1 MTKIPFPISIGVV
14 GAPDSG
20 KQALGE
26 AFLELADPWFLENDS
41 ELFLIENAGKT
52 IGEDFDRPTGMIGT
66 FSDDVRCHFRRHEAE
81 ELARAKGV
89 SYLSLGTLVENIAHS
104 GTNIQTIVNGFQTPD
119 QEPEVQRRHVAMTML
134 TLCFRESFRYTF
146 GFYLPPREVIILPDT
161 DEVEANYN
169 KRIDSGI
176 REVLANFRIPIQVL
190 DQPSVEE
197 KAEEMY
203 QTIVRIMENGPELPP
218 EEESPSTEE
227 PTVEDDVAG

>member
-1 MTKIPFPISIGVV
+1 MKIPFPISIGVV
-14 GAPDSG
+14 GAPGSG

-26 AFLELADPWFLENDS
+26 AFLELADPWFQENDS
-41 ELFLIENAGKT
+41 DLFLIENAGRT
-52 IGEDFDRPTGMIGT
+52 IGQDFDRPLGMIGT

-89 SYLSLGTLVENIAHS
+89 SFLSLGTIIENIAHC

-134 TLCFRESFRYTF
+134 TMCYRESFRYTF
-146 GFYLPPREVIILPDT
+146 GFYLPKPEAIILPDT
-161 DEVEANYN
+161 DEVQETFD
-169 KRIDSGI
+169 RRVDQGI
-176 REVLANFRIPIQVL
+176 REVLGQFRIPIQVL
-190 DQPSVEE
+190 DEPTIEE

-218 EEESPSTEE
+218 EEESQSPSTDEA
-227 PTVEDDVAG
+227 TVEE